1 MLKLKR
7 FSHIVGLLILL
18 GGFVLLSPTSGEA
31 KKPKHKDLQKEFSA
45 QHDAIQR
52 GLDEASGQ
60 HDAIQRGLDES
71 SGQHD
76 TIQRAIDELNTGGED
91 AGNHTLRSDTVLPAA
106 DRFVVLADFF
116 FAAVLD
122 LETGVVWQQS
132 PLTNTHEWGSARF
145 KCTGSEVGDRKGW
158 RLPSVHELNSLVD
171 PGGISGSIML
181 PKGHPFGGIQGGIG
195 NSSFWSATTS
205 AGSPTNAW
213 IVSIT
218 AGVATVIS
226 KEKEQEVW
234 CVRGGHNDG
243 SQY

>member
-122 LETGVVWQQS
+122 LETGVVWQ
-132 PLTNTHEWGSARF
+132 
-145 KCTGSEVGDRKGW
+145 
-158 RLPSVHELNSLVD
+158 
-171 PGGISGSIML
+171 
-181 PKGHPFGGIQGGIG
+181 
-195 NSSFWSATTS
+195 
-205 AGSPTNAW
+205 
-213 IVSIT
+213 
-218 AGVATVIS
+218 
-226 KEKEQEVW
+226 
-234 CVRGGHNDG
+234 
-243 SQY
+243 